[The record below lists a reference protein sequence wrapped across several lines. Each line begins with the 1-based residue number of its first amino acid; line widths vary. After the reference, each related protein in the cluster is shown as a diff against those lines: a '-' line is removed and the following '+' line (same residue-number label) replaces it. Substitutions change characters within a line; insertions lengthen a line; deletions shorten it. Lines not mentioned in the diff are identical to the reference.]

1 MKHKRRKYFYTL
13 KACLSL
19 FWIKTAEGFQY
30 RLSGLAGA
38 TTSIFWAFIEIL
50 IYTVFYHYADNKSA
64 ALIAG
69 LNLKQVITYSWL
81 AQILFLIQ
89 PMSIDSDILSKII
102 NGDVGIEMCR
112 PLDLYSHWFAKTAAA
127 RLTPLFWRGSV
138 VLLTG
143 LIMPPDYRLQAPA
156 SLPGFLYMLLS
167 LLGVIVLC
175 TSFGMLVCTIRLNI
189 TWGDGPTYI
198 IMLIG
203 GVLSGSYLPLKLWPD
218 FMQKFLLLQPFAGY
232 LDIPLRLYLGV
243 LPPANACSAIGLQL
257 LWSLVFIAWGKLLM
271 SLHLKKIV
279 VQGG

>member
-1 MKHKRRKYFYTL
+1 MKKKRIKYLNTL
-13 KACLSL
+13 KASYSL
-19 FWIKTAEGFQY
+19 FRIKTAEGFQY

-38 TTSIFWAFIEIL
+38 TTSIFWALIEIM
-50 IYTVFYHYADNKSA
+50 IYTVFYQYGDNKSA

-81 AQILFLIQ
+81 AQVLFLIQ
-89 PMSIDSDILSKII
+89 PMKIDGEILNKIVM
-102 NGDVGIEMCR
+102 GDVGIEMCR
-112 PLDLYSHWFAKTAAA
+112 PLDLYFHWFAKTAAA
-127 RLTPLFWRGSV
+127 RLTPLLWRGSA
-138 VLLTG
+138 VLLAG
-143 LIMPPDYRLQAPA
+143 LIMPPYYRLQAPA
-156 SLPGFLYMLLS
+156 SLPGFLCMLLS
-167 LLGVIVLC
+167 LLGALLLC

-189 TWGDGPTYI
+189 TWGDGPAYI

-243 LPPANACSAIGLQL
+243 LSPDNAGWAIGLQL
-257 LWSLVFIAWGKLLM
+257 LWSLLFIALGKFLM
-271 SLHLKKIV
+271 SLRLKKII